1 VDHTLMLIQHKWVVL
16 AYNFN
21 VVILV
26 LINEELSIGSFL
38 LTLYYSFIL
47 VIISHYHF
55 IPAPAEYQP

>member
-1 VDHTLMLIQHKWVVL
+1 MLIQHKWVVL

-26 LINEELSIGSFL
+26 LINGELSIGSFL

-55 IPAPAEYQP
+55 IPALAEY